1 MGAIILFLCPCN
13 PSVSCYL
20 CFILFANYQRKN
32 EDPRSLRPNQILCIL
47 TRTEACK
54 QDRRGN
60 IKMKTLSKPS
70 IFHRVRPKQAEC
82 NSVYKDK
89 LETRNMIFF
98 IHENIRT
105 FTTESFVYILRIIRN
120 FRKFRNLT
128 LRWDDT
134 SLFNWQSKIYKWNY
148 SLLYFLANDS

>member
-1 MGAIILFLCPCN
+1 MHVALFNLSSLFLTMGAIILFLCPCN

-47 TRTEACK
+47 TRTEARK

-60 IKMKTLSKPS
+60 IKMKTLSKTS

-89 LETRNMIFF
+89 LETRNMIFLS
-98 IHENIRT
+98 T
-105 FTTESFVYILRIIRN
+105 RI
-120 FRKFRNLT
+120 FEFLPRNL
-128 LRWDDT
+128 LCI
-134 SLFNWQSKIYKWNY
+134 FCV
-148 SLLYFLANDS
+148 

>member
-1 MGAIILFLCPCN
+1 MHVALFNLSSLFLTMGAIILFLCPCN
-13 PSVSCYL
+13 PSVSRYL

-70 IFHRVRPKQAEC
+70 IIHGVPPRRAEC
-82 NSVYKDK
+82 NPVYKDK
-89 LETRNMIFF
+89 LKTQNMIFSS
-98 IHENIRT
+98 T
-105 FTTESFVYILRIIRN
+105 RI
-120 FRKFRNLT
+120 FEHLPRNL
-128 LRWDDT
+128 LCI
-134 SLFNWQSKIYKWNY
+134 FCV
-148 SLLYFLANDS
+148 

>member
-1 MGAIILFLCPCN
+1 MHVALFNLSSLFLTMGAIILFLCPCN

-89 LETRNMIFF
+89 LETRNMIFLS
-98 IHENIRT
+98 T
-105 FTTESFVYILRIIRN
+105 RI
-120 FRKFRNLT
+120 FELLPRNL
-128 LRWDDT
+128 LCI
-134 SLFNWQSKIYKWNY
+134 FCV
-148 SLLYFLANDS
+148 